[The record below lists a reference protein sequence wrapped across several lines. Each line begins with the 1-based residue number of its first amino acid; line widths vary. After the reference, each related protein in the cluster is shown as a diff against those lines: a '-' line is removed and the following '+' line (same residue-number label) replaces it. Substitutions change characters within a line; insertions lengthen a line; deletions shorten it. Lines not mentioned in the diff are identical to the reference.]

1 MLRLPPPIWGF
12 IYLLVAGVLSA
23 LYPWRAV
30 ADLRS
35 IPIGVILVLA
45 GGAMAI
51 SAIVLFRTEETE
63 INPTSETNKALVIRG
78 PYRFTRN
85 PMYLGLV
92 VFTLGIAIWA
102 GSIPLFAVPI
112 LLFATANWVH
122 IPFEEAKMRR
132 QFGGAYED
140 FTRRIRRWI

>member
-1 MLRLPPPIWGF
+1 
-12 IYLLVAGVLSA
+12 
-23 LYPWRAV
+23 
-30 ADLRS
+30 
-35 IPIGVILVLA
+35 
-45 GGAMAI
+45 
-51 SAIVLFRTEETE
+51 
-63 INPTSETNKALVIRG
+63 
-78 PYRFTRN
+78 
-85 PMYLGLV
+85 MYLGLV